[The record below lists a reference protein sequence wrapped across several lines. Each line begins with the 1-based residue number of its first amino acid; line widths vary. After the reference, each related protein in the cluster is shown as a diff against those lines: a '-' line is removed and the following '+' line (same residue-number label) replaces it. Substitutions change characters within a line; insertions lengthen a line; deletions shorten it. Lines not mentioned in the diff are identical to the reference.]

1 MGAIITPEKKPLHTM
16 TTSVA
21 LPMQVYSTTT
31 SSPSQSQSNSSSSF
45 RQWQRLLQTFSAKL
59 ILEVMGGA
67 GAVWGFSEVV
77 GLRNES
83 NWWFWRPVAKM
94 IGLIFL
100 ARWSLQL
107 RSKIREVLDSSSSGG
122 RRRRRRRSTDD
133 DDDGLDP
140 LGDHELML
148 HHQEIGYGTP
158 SPSTNLRKNKTPSTR
173 STVSSYEFSRTSS
186 YDRRQD
192 FIDER
197 RQLFPEEEEGAEDEQ
212 QDEEEDEP
220 VV

>member
-1 MGAIITPEKKPLHTM
+1 MGAIITPEKKPLLTM

-21 LPMQVYSTTT
+21 VPMQVYSTTT
-31 SSPSQSQSNSSSSF
+31 SSPSPSPSQSNSSSSF

-83 NWWFWRPVAKM
+83 NWWFWRPVAKL

-107 RSKIREVLDSSSSGG
+107 RSKIREV
-122 RRRRRRRSTDD
+122 RRRRRSTDD
-133 DDDGLDP
+133 DHDHEHDP

-158 SPSTNLRKNKTPSTR
+158 SPSTNLRKNKTPNTR

-186 YDRRQD
+186 YDRRED
-192 FIDER
+192 FMDER
-197 RQLFPEEEEGAEDEQ
+197 RQLFPEEEEGAEGEEE
-212 QDEEEDEP
+212 DEEEDEP
-220 VV
+220 VGMT